1 MSNLLYNLVPK
12 VNPQDLQAPRKFY
25 ANKAP
30 QGEVDVRSLAKRI
43 SRESMLGIVETTA
56 VIEGLLQA
64 VPELLAEGKSVQ
76 LGEFGSFRLTLSSE
90 GADSPETFSSSN
102 IIGTNLIFRPGKEFR
117 DRLSTVKYSRAANQ
131 S

>member
-1 MSNLLYNLVPK
+1 MNSILYTVSPK
-12 VNPQDLQAPRKFY
+12 VNPQDLQGPRKFY
-25 ANKAP
+25 AYKAP
-30 QGEVDVRSLAKRI
+30 QGEVDVRSLARRI

-64 VPELLAEGKSVQ
+64 VPELLSEGKSVQ
-76 LGEFGSFRLTLSSE
+76 LGEFGSFRLTLSSN
-90 GADSPETFSSSN
+90 GANSPETFNSSN
-102 IIGTNLIFRPGKEFR
+102 IIAANLIFRPGKEFR

>member
-1 MSNLLYNLVPK
+1 MNTIIYSLTPK
-12 VNPQDLQAPRKFY
+12 VNPQDLQAPRKYY
-25 ANKAP
+25 AIKAP

-76 LGEFGSFRLTLSSE
+76 LGEFGSFRLTLKSQ
-90 GADSPETFSSSN
+90 GAESPEAFNQSQ
-102 IIGTNLIFRPGKEFR
+102 ILGTNLIFRAGREFR
-117 DRLSTVKYSRAANQ
+117 DRLAQVRYTRATNQ